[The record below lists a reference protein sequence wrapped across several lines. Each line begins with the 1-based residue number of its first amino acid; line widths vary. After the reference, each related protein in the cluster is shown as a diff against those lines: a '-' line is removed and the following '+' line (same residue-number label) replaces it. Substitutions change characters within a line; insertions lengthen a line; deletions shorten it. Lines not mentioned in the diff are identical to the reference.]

1 MLNLIFGIEDSFIK
15 SLVYVIVLA
24 SLVIMSGS
32 LIYIVMVGLP
42 MYLHKFAFDYA
53 DKHKNELENDIQA
66 EVTIA

>member
-1 MLNLIFGIEDSFIK
+1 MLNLIFGIEDSFMK

-24 SLVIMSGS
+24 SIIIMSGS

-53 DKHKNELENDIQA
+53 DKLNA
-66 EVTIA
+66 EKQGEITEA

>member
-24 SLVIMSGS
+24 SIIIISGS
-32 LIYIVMVGLP
+32 FMYIVMVGTP

-53 DKHKNELENDIQA
+53 DNHRDELQP
-66 EVTIA
+66 EVTEA